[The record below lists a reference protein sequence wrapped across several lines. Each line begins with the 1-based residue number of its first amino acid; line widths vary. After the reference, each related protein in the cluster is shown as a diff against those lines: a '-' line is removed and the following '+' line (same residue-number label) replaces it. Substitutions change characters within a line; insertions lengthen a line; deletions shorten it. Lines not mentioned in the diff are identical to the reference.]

1 MSLYDKG
8 VCKDDVSNSTKPHR
22 STAASEHVSEGSAI
36 CTANKRSCQDRA
48 PNINVHILQETI
60 LQSRSQPSDFNSN
73 NPIVSIYNYV
83 INNVL

>member
-1 MSLYDKG
+1 MSLYDRK
-8 VCKDDVSNSTKPHR
+8 VCKDDVPNSTKPHR

-48 PNINVHILQETI
+48 PNINVHILQET
-60 LQSRSQPSDFNSN
+60 LLPSRTQPSDHNSI
-73 NPIVSIYNYV
+73 NPIVFIYNYV